1 MKATPVLISQQKRFK
16 GSLTGTLVRTLLIFT
31 FIPLALM
38 AGMAYFRARGL
49 LREQAI
55 TQSQN
60 LLTNQLKLIDRE
72 IKHREA
78 LLANQVENEDFRAL
92 IELGLHANPMNDQF
106 DVIQND
112 FIKEFQRMNTGRRTC
127 IRSILF

>member
-1 MKATPVLISQQKRFK
+1 
-16 GSLTGTLVRTLLIFT
+16 
-31 FIPLALM
+31 M

-72 IKHREA
+72 IKQREA
-78 LLANQVENEDFRAL
+78 LLANQIENEDFRAL

-112 FIKEFQRMNTGRRTC
+112 FIKEFQRMNTQEGTLY
-127 IRSILF
+127 SINSFNGQKEISNWQVTRAG